1 MSNKRP
7 ELPSVELP
15 PNPTVYL
22 VPRTAVTKKRS
33 WQYPLPEQGVWKV
46 TGQAGS
52 GVSSFLVDT
61 VMNTIEQG
69 KDPDGVLV
77 VTASKESGARLRR
90 ELSERV
96 AESGFVANEP
106 LVRSVHSLAFALL
119 RQRSSEQIRLIS
131 GAEQDSV
138 IRQLLQGNAEYG
150 TGSWP
155 QDLRSALTFVG
166 FARQLRDFILRAV
179 ERQQTPDTLRD
190 LGVLHNR
197 PIWQASGDFLAE
209 YQNVMRLW
217 GVHSYS
223 ASELVSAVLS
233 GPISSRWHTIVVD
246 DAQHLDPTSGK
257 LLQQLIDEADLA
269 VVGGDLEQSV
279 FHFRGAS
286 PAFFQELKA
295 TPIDLGASRRSP
307 RRRVAEA
314 PTQAAHTAFLTD
326 YVRRAHLDE
335 GVAWRDMAVV
345 VRSTGM
351 IEPIRRALL
360 QAEVPVSLNPTDVVL
375 GEQRIVSAMLLGIR
389 ALYTELTPSE
399 WRELLLGPVGGADPV
414 TLRRLLRGL
423 RRFAPGTRAEDTL
436 QELLRHSSE
445 LPDFE
450 GVLTDRELGILER
463 IRSVLRAG
471 HEALERNASV
481 EEVLWEV
488 WNATKLS
495 DRLLAQALR
504 GGAAGSQ
511 ADRDLD
517 AMMALFDAAG
527 DFAERREHASI
538 DAFVT
543 HITEQELPTGVR
555 DRRIATPDAVA
566 LLTAHGVVGREY
578 QRVVVA
584 GVQEG
589 TWPSLGETGSLFGQE
604 DLVDLLDRDIDPNLP
619 VSHSA
624 DRLKEERRLFHV
636 ASTRATEEV
645 VVTSVNAP
653 DDDEAREPSRFIEEF
668 CARHDLHV
676 ELVEQAYAP
685 ASADAVEEGTST
697 FRVLAKDELLAEL
710 RRAVSD
716 PEGSEASKNQA
727 SRQLARLA
735 QEGVAGAHPE
745 QWYTTTQPSTSEPI
759 DAPRALSPSRIEGLL
774 ACPLQD
780 VLGRALQT
788 PNTVAMV
795 RGSMVH
801 AYFEAIAKG
810 ADEELARRDTI
821 NAYQE
826 IRSVPA
832 WKAESDTETFDELLQ
847 RSHQWMV
854 QSRSALEL
862 VGTEVDVDVSIS
874 EEVRIRGRMDRLERE
889 GSGEAVIVDLKTGK
903 SVPSKEDTAANAQ
916 LFAYQLALS
925 RGVLRDEGVVT
936 AGPGEEPISV
946 GSAILVYPAKASK
959 GITTRE
965 QAKKSP
971 EELDEFLEAITPLPA
986 ELTGPTLTA
995 KTGPHCTYCPVR
1007 QVCPVQPEGGDVTH
1021 G

>member
-1 MSNKRP
+1 MTEER
-7 ELPSVELP
+7 LDLP

-22 VPRTAVTKKRS
+22 VPRTAETQPRT
-33 WQYPLPEQGVWKV
+33 WDLTLPEQGVWKV
-46 TGQAGS
+46 TGQAGA

-77 VTASKESGARLRR
+77 VTASKESSARLRR

-138 IRQLLQGNAEYG
+138 IRQLLQGNAEYE

-155 QDLRSALTFVG
+155 QDLRPALTFVG

-179 ERQQTPDTLRD
+179 ERQQTPETLRE
-190 LGVLHNR
+190 LGARHNM
-197 PIWQASGDFLAE
+197 PIWEASGDFLAE
-209 YQNVMRLW
+209 YQSVMRLW
-217 GVHSYS
+217 GMHSYS
-223 ASELVSAVLS
+223 ASELVSEVLS
-233 GPISSRWHTIVVD
+233 GPITSRWHTIVVD

-257 LLQQLIDEADLA
+257 LLKLLINEAELA

-286 PAFFQELKA
+286 PAFFQELEA
-295 TPIDLGASRRSP
+295 TSIDLGATRRSP

-314 PTQAAHTAFLTD
+314 PTNTAHTAFFTD

-335 GVAWRDMAVV
+335 GVAWRDIAVV
-345 VRSTGM
+345 VRSSGM

-360 QAEVPVSLNPTDVVL
+360 QAEVPVTLNPTDVVL
-375 GEQRIVSAMLLGIR
+375 GEQRIVAAMLLGIR
-389 ALYTELTPSE
+389 ALYSELTASE

-423 RRFAPGTRAEDTL
+423 RRFAPGARAEETL
-436 QELLRHSSE
+436 QELLRPSTE
-445 LPDFE
+445 LPDFA

-471 HEALERNASV
+471 HSALDNNASV
-481 EEVLWEV
+481 EEILWEV

-555 DRRIATPDAVA
+555 DHRIATPDAVA
-566 LLTAHGVVGREY
+566 LLTAHGVVGREFK
-578 QRVVVA
+578 RVVVA

-589 TWPSLGETGSLFGQE
+589 SWPSLGETGSLFGQE

-624 DRLKEERRLFHV
+624 DRLKEERRLFYV
-636 ASTRATEEV
+636 ATTRATEEV

-653 DDDEAREPSRFIEEF
+653 DEDEAREPSRFIEEF
-668 CARHDLHV
+668 CQRHELTV
-676 ELVEQAYAP
+676 EVVDKAQTQTT
-685 ASADAVEEGTST
+685 ADAPGEGYST
-697 FRVLAKDELLAEL
+697 FRVLSKDELLAEL
-710 RRAVSD
+710 RRAAAD
-716 PEGSEASKNQA
+716 PAGSEATKNQA
-727 SRQLARLA
+727 ARQLARLA
-735 QEGVAGAHPE
+735 QEGVAGADPA
-745 QWYTTTQPSTSEPI
+745 QWYTTTVPSTDEPI
-759 DAPRALSPSRIEGLL
+759 DVPRSLSPSRIEGLL

-795 RGSMVH
+795 RGSMAH
-801 AYFEAIAKG
+801 AYFESLAKG
-810 ADEELARRDTI
+810 VDEELARRDTVD
-821 NAYQE
+821 AYKE
-826 IRSVPA
+826 IRNVPA
-832 WKAESDTETFDELLQ
+832 WKEESDTEKFDQLLQ
-847 RSHQWMV
+847 RSNQWII
-854 QSRSALEL
+854 QSRKAYEL
-862 VGTEVDVDVSIS
+862 VGTEINVDVTLS
-874 EEVRIRGRMDRLERE
+874 EDVRIRGRMDRLERE
-889 GSGEAVIVDLKTGK
+889 GSGDAVIVDLKTGK
-903 SVPSKEDTAANAQ
+903 SAPSKDDTAANAQ

-925 RGVLRDEGVVT
+925 RGVLRDDGVDT

-946 GSAILVYPAKASK
+946 GGATLVYPATDSV

-971 EELDEFLEAITPLPA
+971 EELEEFLTAITPLPA

-1007 QVCPVQPEGGDVTH
+1007 HVCPVQPEGGDVTH